1 MNDYD
6 FVVPRVEMVV
16 VAAVVEC
23 NNYCPKNKF

>member
-6 FVVPRVEMVV
+6 FVVPRVEMAVV
-16 VAAVVEC
+16 VAAVEC